1 MQLGNMWENLW
12 QMHDETKTLFS
23 FSRQAKVENLK
34 ERNLKKDV
42 NPTSTDPEGEPQR
55 EYKTYQKA
63 GLFLGL
69 ILFIVVLAM
78 PTPAGMTLPAQR
90 MLATAFLMACWW
102 MCESIPIPAT
112 GLIPLVLYPIL
123 GILPIKK
130 ATASY
135 GSWIIFLVMGGFLIA
150 MSMQRW
156 NLHKR
161 IAMHI
166 VNVIGF
172 SPGRMILGFMVATAT
187 LSAFVSNTSTTV
199 MMTPIAISIITLVV
213 EEGKKEGLDKHIDF
227 SPENFNFGLNLML
240 GIAYSA
246 SIGGM
251 ATLIGTPANAV
262 LASYFNQTYGLEITF
277 MKWMM
282 VGVPMAVIMLPLS
295 WYILTKFVNP
305 IELQK
310 LPGGREIITSEIR
323 EMGPMNK
330 GEKWTLLV
338 FSITVFFWIFRKNLG
353 FLFLDASYIND
364 AVIAMAGGLVLF
376 LLPVD
381 IKKNQFCM
389 DWKTALKMPWGVLIL
404 VGGGLSLA
412 GGFKATNLAD
422 WIGSQVTLLQG
433 APFFVIMLVV
443 TVVIIL
449 LTELTSN
456 TATAAMIMPILAAMA
471 VGLGQNPLLLAVPA
485 TLAASCAF
493 MLPVATHPNAII
505 FGSGYVRIPQMVR
518 SGATLNLLGVIVVLA
533 LVYTFLMP
541 VFDVTFGQLPA
552 WIK

>member
-1 MQLGNMWENLW
+1 MQLGTMWESLW
-12 QMHDETKTLFS
+12 QMHDETKKLLS
-23 FSRQAKVENLK
+23 FSQREKVQDLK
-34 ERNLKKDV
+34 EATFKKNV
-42 NPTSTDPEGEPQR
+42 KPATTDPEGEPHR
-55 EYKTYQKA
+55 EYKTYQKV

-69 ILFIVVLAM
+69 FLFVAVMLM
-78 PTPAGMTLPAQR
+78 PTPAGMTPPAQR
-90 MLATAFLMACWW
+90 MMATAFLMACWW

-112 GLIPLVLYPIL
+112 GLLPLVLYPLL
-123 GILPIKK
+123 GIQPITK

-135 GSWIIFLVMGGFLIA
+135 GSWIIFLCMGGFMIA

-166 VNVIGF
+166 VDVIGF
-172 SPGRMILGFMVATAT
+172 SPGRLILGFMVATAA

-199 MMTPIAISIITLVV
+199 MMTPIAISIISLVV

-277 MKWMM
+277 TKWMM
-282 VGVPMAVIMLPLS
+282 VGVPMAALMLPLS
-295 WYILTKFVNP
+295 WWILTKFVNP
-305 IELQK
+305 IELKK
-310 LPGGREIITSEIR
+310 LPGGHEIIKNEIR
-323 EMGPMNK
+323 DLGPMNK
-330 GEKWTLLV
+330 GEKWTALV
-338 FSITVFFWIFRKNLG
+338 FAVTVIFWIFRKQLS
-353 FLFLDASYIND
+353 FLFLDASFVND
-364 AVIAMAGGLVLF
+364 AVIAMAGGLILF

-381 IKKNQFCM
+381 LKKNQFCL

-412 GGFKATNLAD
+412 GGFKATKLAD
-422 WIGSQVTLLQG
+422 WIGSQVTLIQG
-433 APFFVIMLVV
+433 APFFIIMLVI
-443 TVVIIL
+443 TVAIIL

-471 VGLGQNPLLLAVPA
+471 VGLGQNPLMLAVPA

-518 SGATLNLLGVIVVLA
+518 SGAALNLLGVIVVLA
-533 LVYTFLMP
+533 LVYVAVIP
-541 VFDVTFGQLPA
+541 AFDITIGQLPA